1 MMETED
7 HDPQPTHLVAPA
19 NKEDSNYELLKSQI
33 QETQIALS
41 KLMEQSASRI

>member
-7 HDPQPTHLVAPA
+7 HDPQPTHLVAPVT
-19 NKEDSNYELLKSQI
+19 KEDSNYELLKSQI